1 MPASFRRG
9 ETLAK
14 LRDEVEARVVAL
26 RDELER
32 DPQASSRRAAQAA
45 ERAAAARAERVRQAQ
60 ERLRELEKAQA
71 ERDKKDRIDPKTGR
85 EKQPRAST
93 TDADARVMRMA
104 AGAFRP
110 AIMCR

>member
-1 MPASFRRG
+1 MRRWP
-9 ETLAK
+9 K

-32 DPQASSRRAAQAA
+32 DPHASSRRAAQAA

-71 ERDKKDRIDPKTGR
+71 ERDKKDRIDPKTAAR
-85 EKQPRAST
+85 NTARLHHRCRRAGHAHGSRRRS
-93 TDADARVMRMA
+93 AR
-104 AGAFRP
+104 P
-110 AIMCR
+110 IMCR